1 MRPRFPTWR
10 GQDKAGEPLIIRA
23 ADRRDAS
30 AYLAHTETLVGETVY
45 MLKGVQDTLPDL
57 AEQRLIF
64 DYFSRTLTCLCLVAS
79 RPSRGLGREP
89 ILASLTLTGARTQR
103 TQHTVQLGMGV
114 LREAWG
120 LGIGSALLD
129 AALTWARANPILT
142 RVRLQVYEDNHA
154 ARKLY
159 ESRGFVDE
167 GVMQDEVL
175 LSNQWVNLIGMSV
188 DTSGEVE

>member
-10 GQDKAGEPLIIRA
+10 SPDKAGATLIIRA
-23 ADRRDAS
+23 ADRRDAA

-45 MLKGVQDTLPDL
+45 MLKGVQDTLPDVP
-57 AEQRLIF
+57 EQRLIF

-159 ESRGFVDE
+159 ESRGFIDE

>member
-1 MRPRFPTWR
+1 MRPRFPTCR
-10 GQDKAGEPLIIRA
+10 DRDKAGEPFIIRA

-30 AYLAHTETLVGETVY
+30 AYLVHTKALVGETVY

-79 RPSRGLGREP
+79 RPSLGLGREP

-129 AALTWARANPILT
+129 AALTWARANPILS
-142 RVRLQVYEDNHA
+142 RVRLQVYQDNHA

-175 LSNQWVNLIGMSV
+175 LSNQWVSLIGMSV